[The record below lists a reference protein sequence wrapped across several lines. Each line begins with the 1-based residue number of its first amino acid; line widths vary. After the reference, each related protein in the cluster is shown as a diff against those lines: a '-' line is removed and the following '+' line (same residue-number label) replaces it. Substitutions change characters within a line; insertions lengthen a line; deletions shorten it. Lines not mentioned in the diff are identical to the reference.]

1 MRNIH
6 PAAWGGLLLNLA
18 MGWLVFAG
26 INALDLS
33 TLSAS
38 DRATAENFIQAVLAV
53 RPLFFGLLLL
63 QVVALALVASGRG
76 YGLIPAA
83 LASFLMLPGSL
94 PYLVGCALTHG
105 RTTYAGYRTA
115 PPPAARTRAFF
126 VFRSA
131 CLAPARMLT
140 VLFALSAFACYTLLN
155 SQDFMLVGAGLAATG
170 VYCMLRA
177 GKHPALSLHEDYF
190 IFSPAFFAPL
200 LSATYDDVEEACLE
214 DTNAITFL
222 LRTEA
227 GTRALRW
234 NLRNLDRRDKKE
246 AVTELGAALEMHHV
260 PLR

>member
-53 RPLFFGLLLL
+53 RPLFFGLLIL
-63 QVVALALVASGRG
+63 QALALALIASGRG

-83 LASFLMLPGSL
+83 LASFFMLPGSL
-94 PYLVGCALTHG
+94 PYLIGCALSHG
-105 RTTYAGYRTA
+105 RTTFAGYRTA
-115 PPPAARTRAFF
+115 PPRAARTRPFF
-126 VFRSA
+126 AFRSA
-131 CLAPARMLT
+131 YLTTARALT
-140 VLFALSAFACYTLLN
+140 ALFALAAFACYALLR
-155 SQDFMLVGAGLAATG
+155 SPDFMLVGAGLTAAG

-177 GKHPALSLHEDYF
+177 GKQPALSLHEEYF

-200 LSATYDDVEEACLE
+200 LAAAYDDVEEARLE

-246 AVTELGAALEMHHV
+246 AVTELGAALEMHRV
-260 PLR
+260 PLH

>member
-33 TLSAS
+33 ALSAS
-38 DRATAENFIQAVLAV
+38 DRATAESFVQAILAV

-63 QVVALALVASGRG
+63 QALALALIASGRG

-83 LASFLMLPGSL
+83 LASFFMLPGSL
-94 PYLVGCALTHG
+94 PYLIGCALSHG

-115 PPPAARTRAFF
+115 PPAADRLRPFF

-131 CLAPARMLT
+131 WLTTARVST
-140 VLFALSAFACYTLLN
+140 ALFALAAFACYALLH
-155 SQDFMLVGAGLAATG
+155 SPDFMLVGAGLAAAG
-170 VYCMLRA
+170 LYCMVRA
-177 GKHPALSLHEDYF
+177 GKHPALSLHEEYF
-190 IFSPAFFAPL
+190 TFSPAFFAPL
-200 LSATYDDVEEACLE
+200 LSAAYTDVEEARLE
-214 DTNAITFL
+214 DANAITFL
-222 LRTEA
+222 LRTET

-246 AVTELGAALEMHHV
+246 AVTELGAALEMHRV